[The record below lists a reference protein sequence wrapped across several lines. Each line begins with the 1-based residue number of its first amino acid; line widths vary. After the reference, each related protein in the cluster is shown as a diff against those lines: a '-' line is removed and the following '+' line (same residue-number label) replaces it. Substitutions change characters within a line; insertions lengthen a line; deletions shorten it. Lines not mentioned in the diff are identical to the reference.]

1 MTLWVY
7 TPLLLSLLLAAM
19 SRPLAGRLSPRTAL
33 PALVIAAGLTAA
45 ASTWGLV
52 LLAATLLHEAPPVT
66 EQAAA
71 QGLAVPEP
79 VPGIVAAAAAVL
91 LAVGLYRLGESTGRH
106 RSTYRDLRGIC
117 DASPAEELVVVAAAA
132 PHAFAVP
139 GRPGQRGHIL
149 VTSGMLAA
157 LDDQERAVLLAHERR
172 HLRARHHWQRLVVAA
187 AAALNPLLRPTREAV
202 AFLLERD
209 ADEAAAAA
217 MGSRALAA
225 RSLATAALATVDA
238 RRGEALAFQQL
249 AVTRRVAALQS
260 APAPHRPAAAAGV
273 VLIGVATA
281 LAVTDA
287 TWAFLRL
294 AARLLPTGF

>member
-7 TPLLLSLLLAAM
+7 TPLLLSFLLAVL
-19 SRPLAGRLSPRTAL
+19 SRPLARRLSPRTAL

-52 LLAATLLHEAPPVT
+52 LLVATVLHEAPPVA

-71 QGLAVPEP
+71 QGLAAPEP
-79 VPGIVAAAAAVL
+79 VPGIVAAAAVL
-91 LAVGLYRLGESTGRH
+91 LAVGLYRLGDSTGRQ
-106 RSTYRDLRGIC
+106 RSTYQDLRGIC
-117 DASPAEELVVVAAAA
+117 DANPAEELVVVASAA
-132 PHAFAVP
+132 PHALAVP
-139 GRPGQRGHIL
+139 GRSGQRGHIL
-149 VTSGMLAA
+149 VTSGMLIA
-157 LDDQERAVLLAHERR
+157 LDGQERAVLLAHERR
-172 HLRARHHWQRLVVAA
+172 HLRAHHHWQRVAVDA

-217 MGSRALAA
+217 VGSRALAA
-225 RSLATAALATVDA
+225 RSLATAALATAHA
-238 RRGEALAFQQL
+238 RRGGALAFQQL

-273 VLIGVATA
+273 VLIGVATT

-294 AARLLPTGF
+294 AALLLPAGF